1 MAMNRI
7 EMKKMKEMKEMKVV
21 DTMDITKSELTETVV
36 KTVTTTTT
44 VSETTTET
52 TTETATTVMT
62 QDERKQLIIQS
73 IKNKLKNKMKQIK
86 SSDNTMNNILY
97 SVSDEA
103 ERNFLRILDYC
114 KEQFEYQ
121 CYYFELETTIFIPNI
136 FRVKN
141 DTFYIFKF
149 SDPYR
154 NKQNIVAEFIQKYPQ
169 IRLKQITLKQYRR
182 IIKWFKDDILFES
195 EKYTINFSKD
205 NQRRIKCAF
214 CGKKFVSNNL
224 KDKYCSEEC
233 SRHAHDNRIN
243 SSMVRQYYS
252 GYYMDIHHYVRS
264 GWEHNIARI
273 LQYLQ
278 MDYDYEMHSFKLSNG
293 SVYIP
298 DFYVYADDT
307 YYEVKGEIR
316 TNTLAKY
323 NMFREEYPN
332 LNFVIINR
340 TVYANLL
347 KQFPQIDFKKH
358 VSVVQDTLNNVTQY
372 RSNQVQ
378 YEQWEL
384 NYQFYTNQRYL
395 SNQQQQDINKQNL
408 LTLQQLSVKLNLT
421 DKKIH
426 ALIDSGQINY
436 YLIDGNYYFHQQMID
451 TYVTMFQ
458 DKTLY
463 TVQQVCCICHKVFI
477 TTSINIKQCNQCSK
491 TNNTLL
497 MRSKYFYKYYFM
509 DIHHFV
515 ASRYAHNVAKILQF
529 LQLDYNYQNSFFL
542 ATLNDWLIVDFYVLA
557 DDTYYLVNNHNN
569 PYIKNKVEAFYQDDQ
584 YKDKRL
590 IVLDTEIMKSLMEQ
604 FPTIN
609 FDNHIDLL
617 NKLLYQQDIKLQAFI
632 NKSLHITQQDIENDV
647 TQNIFSIYK
656 ERLNNVNHYRS
667 VITENVPYYRW
678 ELDYRFYT
686 NRRKLKKKDMIPINN
701 NSIEKFGISMFSI
714 DEIIKFI
721 QQGVLIY
728 DYSNNNDNDD
738 NDDNDDNNDKD
749 KDKNND
755 TNSNET
761 NYMITLAGIEILK
774 NDLNNKKEQTC
785 EYCGKKFYSLYDSYE
800 RFCSYICQKRA
811 LNAKYRQQKLQ
822 QENNE
827 LLDLDKKEQ
836 GRLLHQQATN
846 KTLENNMLHIDSNN
860 YSVKQLCQ
868 KITTIAN
875 LQLAA
880 CYKLQNIHFKYE
892 TELFTLSTGAVLP
905 SQFKL
910 DDGTYCFVN
919 NQSKSFLAKL
929 EQFKIDYPEKKFELK
944 TKKKIADLIKLL
956 ISSIKSAKTKKSL
969 KELLF
974 NNTLNSTNN
983 ITNDGN
989 YNRDD
994 YYTVK
999 EACEILEISRASLN
1013 VYRKNGLLKFIK
1025 LHASECI
1032 YEKKSIHNLLKSNV
1046 LSSKKFKRTCQCCGK
1061 EFLARTSFAK
1071 FCSWNC
1077 YSAEQLKHAFLLS
1090 K

>member
-1 MAMNRI
+1 MAMNEI
-7 EMKKMKEMKEMKVV
+7 EMKEMKIKEMKIKEMEMKAV
-21 DTMDITKSELTETVV
+21 DTMNTTKSELIEIETI
-36 KTVTTTTT
+36 
-44 VSETTTET
+44 
-52 TTETATTVMT
+52 TETATTTAETETVTAVMT
-62 QDERKQLIIQS
+62 QEERKRLIIQS

-103 ERNFLRILDYC
+103 ERNFLKILDYC

-121 CYYFELETTIFIPNI
+121 CYYFELETTMFIPNI
-136 FRVKN
+136 FRIKN

-224 KDKYCSEEC
+224 SDRYCSKEC
-233 SRHAHDNRIN
+233 SQHAHNNKIN

-264 GWEHNIARI
+264 GWEHNVARI

-358 VSVVQDTLNNVTQY
+358 IAIVQDTLNNVTQY

-395 SNQQQQDINKQNL
+395 SDQQQQDINKRDL
-408 LTLQQLSVKLNLT
+408 LTLQQLSAKLNLT

-436 YLIDGNYYFHQQMID
+436 YLVDRNYYFDQQMID
-451 TYVTMFQ
+451 TYVAMFQ

-463 TVQQVCCICHKVFI
+463 TVQQICCTCHKVFI
-477 TTSINIKQCNQCSK
+477 TTSINIKQCNQCGK

-515 ASRYAHNVAKILQF
+515 ASRYAHNIARILQF

-542 ATLNDWLIVDFYVLA
+542 AALNDWLIVDFYVFA
-557 DDTYYLVNNHNN
+557 DDTYYLINNHNN
-569 PYIKNKVEAFYQDDQ
+569 PYIKNKAEAFYQDNQ
-584 YKDKRL
+584 YKDKHL
-590 IVLDTEIMKSLMEQ
+590 VVLDAETMKSLMEQ
-604 FPTIN
+604 FSTIN
-609 FDNHIDLL
+609 FDNHVDLL
-617 NKLLYQQDIKLQAFI
+617 DKLLYQQDTKLQAFI
-632 NKSLHITQQDIENDV
+632 NKSLRITQQDIESDA
-647 TQNIFSIYK
+647 TQNIFTIYK
-656 ERLNNVNHYRS
+656 EKLNNINHYRS
-667 VITENVPYYRW
+667 AITENVPYYRW

-686 NRRKLKKKDMIPINN
+686 NRRKLKKKDMVPINN
-701 NSIEKFGISMFSI
+701 NSIEKFGINMFSV

-721 QQGVLIY
+721 QQGILIY
-728 DYSNNNDNDD
+728 DYDN
-738 NDDNDDNNDKD
+738 NNDKD
-749 KDKNND
+749 NDDDKDKDND
-755 TNSNET
+755 TNNHEI
-761 NYMITLAGIEILK
+761 NYMITLTGIEILK
-774 NDLNNKKEQTC
+774 TDLNNKKEQTC
-785 EYCGKKFYSLYDSYE
+785 EYCGKKFYSLHDSYE

-875 LQLAA
+875 LQLAV

-892 TELFTLSTGAVLP
+892 TELFTLSTGTVLP

-929 EQFKIDYPEKKFELK
+929 EQFKIDYPEKKFEVK
-944 TKKKIADLIKLL
+944 TRKKIADLTKLL
-956 ISSIKSAKTKKSL
+956 ISSIKSAKTKESL

-974 NNTLNSTNN
+974 NNTLISTNN

-989 YNRDD
+989 YNRED

-1032 YEKKSIHNLLKSNV
+1032 YEKKSVHDLLKSNV
-1046 LSSKKFKRTCQCCGK
+1046 LSPKKFKRTCQCCGK

-1077 YSAEQLKHAFLLS
+1077 YSAEQLKH
-1090 K
+1090 KNNH